1 MLLFTTQHFPMSFIF
16 CMIQKNNIRIK
27 TLNSIRAL
35 VTFIIMEQTN
45 SLYFEHKGTKYS
57 ATVKE
62 DITTEPKILLICP
75 NETEEPG
82 KEIKFEL
89 SGTEWVGPEALKN

>member
-1 MLLFTTQHFPMSFIF
+1 
-16 CMIQKNNIRIK
+16 
-27 TLNSIRAL
+27 
-35 VTFIIMEQTN
+35 MEQTN
-45 SLYFEHKGTKYS
+45 SLFFEHRGKKYI

-89 SGTEWVGPEALKN
+89 SGGEWVGPETLKKEFPETYESLIKAIKEIDYL

>member
-1 MLLFTTQHFPMSFIF
+1 
-16 CMIQKNNIRIK
+16 
-27 TLNSIRAL
+27 
-35 VTFIIMEQTN
+35 MEQTN

-62 DITTEPKILLICP
+62 DIATEPKILLISP
-75 NETEEPG
+75 DELEELG

-89 SGTEWVGPEALKN
+89 IGGEWVGPESLKNEFPETYNSFLKAIQVSDY

>member
-1 MLLFTTQHFPMSFIF
+1 
-16 CMIQKNNIRIK
+16 
-27 TLNSIRAL
+27 
-35 VTFIIMEQTN
+35 MEQTN

-62 DITTEPKILLICP
+62 DITTDPKILLISP
-75 NETEEPG
+75 DETDEPA

-89 SGTEWVGPEALKN
+89 KESEWVGPESLQNEFPETYQSLLIAI

>member
-1 MLLFTTQHFPMSFIF
+1 
-16 CMIQKNNIRIK
+16 
-27 TLNSIRAL
+27 
-35 VTFIIMEQTN
+35 MEQTN

-75 NETEEPG
+75 DETDEPA

-89 SGTEWVGPEALKN
+89 QGSEWVGPETLKNEFPETYESLMKAIKVAGYL